1 MRMKE
6 LLRKPRFTVILCL
19 PETFGKRVGSAIADQ
34 MGVSEMKTLFKRIVA
49 ISLAFVFVASIG
61 CAKKTKNT
69 IEGKGYDSPED
80 AATAFAEALAKQ
92 DMDKMLSTF
101 AVETYCSNYNTYLN
115 MVRMR
120 SLNISM
126 LYNEPLAPAGEGYL
140 QEANVYSRAGALSRN
155 IDLLYAALISCDADP
170 EVEEMYE
177 DVFGGQMISVDDPEY
192 MEDSR
197 ALLDALTDADDLDI
211 QVGKVYG
218 AESLYERFYMEINL
232 KNAYTTAKV
241 RNADGYKSLAVELK
255 VNGKKSL
262 VTMDAIKYGKKW
274 YLCSLGG
281 LLSTYMG
288 MSLSTG
294 GFVSKEAIA
303 DMGLLENTKNTE
315 KTVYEDLEALEK
327 TWNKDHEEYMEEYEE
342 LTEDLSKEEI
352 EDLIF
357 GEDRDMDP
365 RVNVYSLSFGE
376 MLEFFDLELD

>member
-1 MRMKE
+1 MRIDWRKKMK
-6 LLRKPRFTVILCL
+6 LKFR
-19 PETFGKRVGSAIADQ
+19 
-34 MGVSEMKTLFKRIVA
+34 RIVA
-49 ISLAFVFVASIG
+49 IGMVFVFLASFG
-61 CAKKTKNT
+61 CAKKKSNT
-69 IEGKGYDSPED
+69 IEGKGYGSPEE
-80 AATAFAEALAKQ
+80 AALAFAEALEKQ

-101 AVETYCSNYNTYLN
+101 AIETYCSNFDTYLY
-115 MVRMR
+115 MVRVR

-126 LYNEPLAPAGEGYL
+126 MYNEPLAPAGEGYL

-155 IDLLYAALISCDADP
+155 IDHLYAALISCNADP

-177 DVFGGQMISVDDPEY
+177 EVFGGQLISVDDPEY

-197 ALLDALTDADDLDI
+197 ALLDALTGAEDLDI

-218 AESLYERFYMEINL
+218 AETIFEKYSLEPNL
-232 KNAYTTAKV
+232 KSAYSQAKI

-255 VNGKKSL
+255 VNGQKSL

-281 LLSTYMG
+281 LLSMYMG

-294 GFVSKEAIA
+294 GFVSKEEIA
-303 DMGLLENTKNTE
+303 DMGLLEDTKNKE
-315 KTVYEDLEALEK
+315 KDAHEYLEDLEDS
-327 TWNKDHEEYMEEYEE
+327 WNESHEEYMEEYED

-352 EDLIF
+352 EELIY
-357 GEDRDMDP
+357 GDDWRMDP
-365 RVNVYSLSFGE
+365 RVNVYSLSFDE

>member
-1 MRMKE
+1 M
-6 LLRKPRFTVILCL
+6 T
-19 PETFGKRVGSAIADQ
+19 DQ
-34 MGVSEMKTLFKRIVA
+34 MGVSEMKKAFIRIIA
-49 ISLAFVFVASIG
+49 ISLAFVFVASSG
-61 CAKKTKNT
+61 CSKKQKNT

-80 AATAFAEALAKQ
+80 AATAFAEAFKEQ

-101 AVETYCSNYNTYLN
+101 AIETYCSNYDTYLA

-126 LYNEPLAPAGEGYL
+126 MYNEPLAPAGEGYL

-155 IDLLYAALISCDADP
+155 IDLLYAALISCNADP

-177 DVFGGQMISVDDPEY
+177 EVFGGQLISVDDPEY

-197 ALLDALTDADDLDI
+197 ALLDALTGAEDLDI

-218 AESLYERFYMEINL
+218 AETILEKYYLETNL
-232 KNAYTTAKV
+232 KSAYSQAKI

-255 VNGKKSL
+255 VNGQKSL

-281 LLSTYMG
+281 LPSMYMG

-294 GFVSKEAIA
+294 GFVSKEEIA
-303 DMGLLENTKNTE
+303 DMGLLEDTKNKE
-315 KTVYEDLEALEK
+315 KDAHEYLEDLEDS
-327 TWNKDHEEYMEEYEE
+327 WNESHEEYLEDYEI
-342 LTEDLSKEEI
+342 LTEGLSKQEI
-352 EDLIF
+352 EDLIY
-357 GEDRDMDP
+357 GEDWRMDP
-365 RVNVYSLSFGE
+365 RVNVYSLSYDE